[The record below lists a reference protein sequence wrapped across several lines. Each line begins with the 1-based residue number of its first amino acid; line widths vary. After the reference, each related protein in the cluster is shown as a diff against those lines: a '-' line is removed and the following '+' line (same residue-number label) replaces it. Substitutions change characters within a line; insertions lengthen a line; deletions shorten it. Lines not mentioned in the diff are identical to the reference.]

1 MPLFNSHQ
9 EYLESIHENCISKD
23 DVSKMLDEFEISLND
38 DMTKEDL
45 IKAIND
51 FIDNMEYEINR

>member
-23 DVSKMLDEFEISLND
+23 DVSKMLDEFEISLN
-38 DMTKEDL
+38 MTKEDL